1 MKKFLVYL
9 LTTIFILST
18 LTGCGSV
25 TSTDSEKIDKSMTGM
40 KDYSYKVLY
49 GDKVVVVYGT
59 IGSKQD
65 TAVLYNLAKS
75 YGLGFQKEIRD
86 RFIVKSDVEV
96 NEDDIKNRH
105 IIILG
110 NPETNQLFAKINEKL
125 PMKVID
131 GSLVA
136 GDKVFKDES
145 VIFKYLIPNPLNK
158 KKYLIV
164 NGALNKKYMPY
175 ILYVT
180 TPSRNA
186 EYVIKANKNEKYA
199 GLFDKT
205 DTQWLINKIG
215 ENLWKD
221 DFKTRESEHFIFH
234 YSSLDDNVE
243 KNINKIIEEREKA
256 YEEISSKLNI
266 SYSGKIDYYFFI
278 SDTIKRSYRQ
288 WDDDFWLGNVYEV
301 YNEEKEDN
309 VYRYYIYKVLI
320 NQIGLPLSRFTQLGL
335 YGALDVDSKYNDM
348 KIKDITNSDDY
359 IPLEYLTTGLLIDRT
374 FNRDTVLSEIFS
386 FAKYLVDKYG
396 FDKYIKYY
404 KTNLYEETDKA
415 LYSVYKKDL
424 YELEGEWLDYINA
437 VKGEKDEK

>member
-9 LTTIFILST
+9 LTIIFILST
-18 LTGCGSV
+18 LTGCGGV

-40 KDYSYKVLY
+40 RDYSHKVLY
-49 GDKVVVVYGT
+49 GDEVVVVYGT

-75 YGLGFQKEIRD
+75 YSQGFQKEIRD
-86 RFIVKSDVEV
+86 RFIIKSDVEV

-125 PMKVID
+125 PMKIID
-131 GSLVA
+131 GSLVV

-186 EYVIKANKNEKYA
+186 EYVIKVNKNEKYI
-199 GLFDKT
+199 GMFNKT

-215 ENLWKD
+215 ENSWKD
-221 DFKTRESEHFIFH
+221 DFKTKESEHFIFH
-234 YSSLDDNVE
+234 YSPLNDNVE

-266 SYSGKIDYYFFI
+266 SYDEKIDYYLFM
-278 SDTIKRSYRQ
+278 SDKIKQIYKQ
-288 WDDDFWLGNVYEV
+288 WDFDFWLGNIYEV
-301 YNEEKEDN
+301 YNKENKDSF
-309 VYRYYIYKVLI
+309 YKYFIYKVLI
-320 NQIGLPLSRFTQLGL
+320 DKSGLPLSKFTQLGL
-335 YGALDVDSKYNDM
+335 YGALDIDSKYSGIN
-348 KIKDITNSDDY
+348 IKDVVNSDDY
-359 IPLEYLTTGLLIDRT
+359 VPLEYLTTGLLIDRS
-374 FNRDTVLSEIFS
+374 FNRDIVYPEIFS

-396 FDKYIKYY
+396 FDKYMEYY

-415 LYSVYKKDL
+415 LYSVYKKEL
-424 YELEGEWLDYINA
+424 YELEGEWLDYIEGIE
-437 VKGEKDEK
+437 GENSEK